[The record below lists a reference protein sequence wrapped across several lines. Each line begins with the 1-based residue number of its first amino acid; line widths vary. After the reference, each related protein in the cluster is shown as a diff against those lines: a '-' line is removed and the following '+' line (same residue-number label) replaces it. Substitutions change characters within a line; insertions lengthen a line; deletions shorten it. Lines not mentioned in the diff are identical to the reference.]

1 MVDIF
6 NSTQAN
12 NRNFLVDSNLWL
24 MIFFFT
30 HSSAG
35 EPLRGVG
42 LVTGGGTEHLLITAG
57 YMFLIRVPNSRSDT
71 LITITF
77 NSSTPHLSSRF
88 RELSAE
94 WVIYLFPWI
103 CGWDLPPGLW
113 GSSIL
118 CLPSPPKIRSSSKF
132 RGRGEESNLCS
143 SKPFPIPSYTL

>member
-1 MVDIF
+1 MG
-6 NSTQAN
+6 S
-12 NRNFLVDSNLWL
+12 
-24 MIFFFT
+24 
-30 HSSAG
+30 

-94 WVIYLFPWI
+94 WVIYFFEFVVGIYHLAYEVPQSSVSLLRRKF
-103 CGWDLPPGLW
+103 DLHQNSEG
-113 GSSIL
+113 GE
-118 CLPSPPKIRSSSKF
+118 RNRTYAARNRF
-132 RGRGEESNLCS
+132 RFRATRSNLS
-143 SKPFPIPSYTL
+143 ATATLVRVIKSYSIRKL

>member
-1 MVDIF
+1 MGTYIQTTPTRGRIIVADGIYSVGDK
-6 NSTQAN
+6 NNAN
-12 NRNFLVDSNLWL
+12 IENNYVLLN
-24 MIFFFT
+24 FFFT

-88 RELSAE
+88 QELSGE
-94 WVIYLFPWI
+94 WVIYILEFVVGIYHLAYEVPQSSVSLLRRKF
-103 CGWDLPPGLW
+103 DLH
-113 GSSIL
+113 
-118 CLPSPPKIRSSSKF
+118 RNSK
-132 RGRGEESNLCS
+132 
-143 SKPFPIPSYTL
+143 

>member
-1 MVDIF
+1 
-6 NSTQAN
+6 
-12 NRNFLVDSNLWL
+12 
-24 MIFFFT
+24 MIDDFFFT

-94 WVIYLFPWI
+94 WVIYFLEFVVGIYHLAYEVPQSSVSLLRRKF
-103 CGWDLPPGLW
+103 DLHRNSEG
-113 GSSIL
+113 GE
-118 CLPSPPKIRSSSKF
+118 RNRTYAARNRF
-132 RGRGEESNLCS
+132 RFRATRSNLSATAAPCCHCTS
-143 SKPFPIPSYTL
+143 QL